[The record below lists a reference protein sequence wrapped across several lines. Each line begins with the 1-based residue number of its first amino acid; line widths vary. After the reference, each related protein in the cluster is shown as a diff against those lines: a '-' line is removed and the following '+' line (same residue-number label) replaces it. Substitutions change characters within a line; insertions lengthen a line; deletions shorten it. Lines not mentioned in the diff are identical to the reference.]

1 MTEVQWAVVAVAF
14 LIAGISKGVVG
25 MGLPPIAIG
34 IMSFALPLSDAIAI
48 MVIPTI
54 TTNFWQAFYGGH
66 FRAMTKRFWPLGVSA
81 AAGVIL
87 TGWVLGK
94 VGTPAAVAWL
104 GVVLVIY
111 ATIAL
116 LAWRPRTPRSAEGWA
131 GPLIGVSSGAVAGVT
146 GMAAVPFLPY
156 MQSLEL
162 TKDELVQALGILFVI
177 ITVALAVALAGQGI
191 FGTANVA
198 AGIAAN
204 LPVFAG
210 IWLGQ
215 KLRRAAQPETFRK
228 VFLIS
233 MFAIGLHM
241 ARGFL

>member
-1 MTEVQWAVVAVAF
+1 MTEVQWLVVAVAF
-14 LIAGISKGVVG
+14 LVAGISKGVVG

-66 FRAMTKRFWPLGVSA
+66 FRPMMRRFWPLGIGA

-87 TGWVLGK
+87 TGLVLGK
-94 VGTPAAVAWL
+94 LGSPEAVAWL
-104 GVVLVIY
+104 GLVLVLY

-116 LAWRPRTPRSAEGWA
+116 LAWRPHTPRVSEGWA
-131 GPLIGVSSGAVAGVT
+131 NPFIGVASGAVAGVT
-146 GMAAVPFLPY
+146 GIAAVPFLPY

-162 TKDELVQALGILFVI
+162 TKDELVQALGILFVF
-177 ITVALAVALAGQGI
+177 ITLALAVALAGQGV
-191 FGTANVA
+191 FDTANVA
-198 AGIAAN
+198 GGIGAN
-204 LPVFAG
+204 VPVFIG

-215 KLRRAAQPETFRK
+215 KLRHAASPETFRK
-228 VFLIS
+228 VFLIG
-233 MFAIGLHM
+233 MLAIGLHM
-241 ARGFL
+241 ARSFL

>member
-1 MTEVQWAVVAVAF
+1 MLVVAVAF
-14 LIAGISKGVVG
+14 LLAGISKGVVG

-66 FRAMTKRFWPLGVSA
+66 FRPMMRRFWPLGVAA

-87 TGWVLGK
+87 TGLVLGK
-94 VGTPAAVAWL
+94 LGSSGAVAWL
-104 GVVLVIY
+104 GLVLVLY

-116 LAWRPRTPRSAEGWA
+116 LAWRPRTPRASEGWA
-131 GPLIGVSSGAVAGVT
+131 NPFIGVASGAVAGVT
-146 GMAAVPFLPY
+146 GIAAIPFLPY

-162 TKDELVQALGILFVI
+162 TKDELVQALGILFVF
-177 ITVALAVALAGQGI
+177 ITLALAVALVGQGT
-191 FGTANVA
+191 FDTANVA
-198 AGIAAN
+198 GGIAAN
-204 LPVFAG
+204 VPVFIG

-215 KLRRAAQPETFRK
+215 KLRRAASPETFRK
-228 VFLIS
+228 VFLIG
-233 MFAIGLHM
+233 MLAIGLHM
-241 ARGFL
+241 ARSFL

>member
-1 MTEVQWAVVAVAF
+1 MTEVQWLLVAVAF
-14 LIAGISKGVVG
+14 LLAGVAKGVVG
-25 MGLPPIAIG
+25 MGMPPIAIG
-34 IMSFALPLSDAIAI
+34 IMSFALPLSDCIAI

-54 TTNFWQAFYGGH
+54 TTNFWQAFYGGR
-66 FRAMTKRFWPLGVSA
+66 FRAMTRRFWVLGVGA

-87 TGWVLGK
+87 TGLVMGK
-94 VGTPAAVAWL
+94 VGTPEAVAWL
-104 GVVLVIY
+104 GLVLVIY

-116 LAWRPRTPRSAEGWA
+116 LAWRPHTPRRAEPWA
-131 GPLIGVSSGAVAGVT
+131 NPFIGLASGAVAGVT

-162 TKDELVQALGILFVI
+162 TKNELVQALGILFVI

-191 FGTANVA
+191 FDAANVA
-198 AGIAAN
+198 GGVAAN
-204 LPVFAG
+204 VPVFAG

-215 KLRRAAQPETFRK
+215 KLRHAASPETFRK
-228 VFLIS
+228 VFLLG
-233 MFAIGLHM
+233 MLAIGLHM